1 MENKNYILY
10 CGSYTEMVA
19 ENFGGHGEGIYC
31 FEFNSSNGDLKL
43 LHIQNQVN
51 PSYLF
56 VVNPE
61 VESIKNPLKSAL
73 TFLAPSSILF
83 TVNEVLASNNPT
95 LHIYEINK
103 NDHRLTLNQSQPIEG
118 GCPCHISYFKNA
130 DGNNYVG
137 VACYETGN
145 VILYDINEDGNL
157 SSCIIS
163 HEGKSQHP
171 SRQNAAHAHC
181 VSFDK
186 VSNKLLI
193 ADLGIDQIRVYT
205 IKKNNEIIKV
215 TENQIIQIPAGSGPR
230 HICFDSNYHYGFIVN
245 ELTGSVTF
253 IKHSN
258 DRYDLKGTFSLLE
271 PSALHHDIGA
281 AAIRVSANGAF
292 IYTTIRSD
300 NTIRL
305 FTFDS
310 GKESLHLIDSY
321 QTGGITPRDFI
332 IDPTGH
338 WLLVAHQNSDAISIF
353 EVNSY
358 DGTLRLFKII
368 DNIKSPVCF
377 SWLIT
382 KK

>member
-1 MENKNYILY
+1 MKNKNYILY
-10 CGSYTEMVA
+10 CGSYTEMID

-31 FEFNSSNGDLKL
+31 FEFNSNNGDLKL

-51 PSYLF
+51 PSYLC

-61 VESIKNPLKSAL
+61 VESIYNYTKSTL
-73 TFLAPSSILF
+73 LLRAPSSILI
-83 TVNEVLASNNPT
+83 TVNEVLSSKNPSI
-95 LHIYEINK
+95 HIYEINK
-103 NDHRLTLNQSQPIEG
+103 NDHRLTLIQSQPIEG
-118 GCPCHISYFKNA
+118 GCPCHISHFKDA

-145 VILYDINEDGNL
+145 VILYDINKDGNL

-163 HEGKSQHP
+163 HEGNSQHP
-171 SRQNAAHAHC
+171 LRQNAAHAHC

-205 IKKNNEIIKV
+205 IQKNNEIIKV
-215 TENQIIQIPAGSGPR
+215 TENQIIHIPAGSGPR
-230 HICFDSNYHYGFIVN
+230 HLCFDSNYRYGFNVN

-253 IKHSN
+253 IKHINNS
-258 DRYDLKGTFSLLE
+258 YDLKGTISLLE
-271 PSALHHDIGA
+271 PSSLHDDLGA

-305 FTFDS
+305 FAFDS
-310 GKESLHLIDSY
+310 VKESLNLVDSY
-321 QTGGITPRDFI
+321 PTGGITPRDFI
-332 IDPTGH
+332 IDPTGQ
-338 WLLVAHQNSDAISIF
+338 WLLVAHQYSDAISIF
-353 EVNSY
+353 NVNSY
-358 DGTLRLFKII
+358 DGTLSLFKII
-368 DNIKSPVCF
+368 DNIKSPVCL

-382 KK
+382 